1 MNTTRSDEDRDT
13 CERDSEECE
22 STDIAVV
29 RATYLAAGSALG
41 VVVLLTVLSGTADIG
56 GTAAA
61 GIATVG
67 TIMTAAF
74 GVMAS
79 YLRRRR

>member
-1 MNTTRSDEDRDT
+1 MTTTRSDEDRET
-13 CERDSEECE
+13 CERDDEEYE
-22 STDIAVV
+22 RTDMAVV

-41 VVVLLTVLSGTADIG
+41 VVVVLTVLSGTADIG

-74 GVMAS
+74 GVMAI
-79 YLRRRR
+79 YLRRRK